1 MKYSWNVKI
10 LLNIAIKLVSNHSEV
25 EMNKKVAKI
34 VKNLSVKNTA
44 PPIYSKTF

>member
-25 EMNKKVAKI
+25 EMSEKVAKI
-34 VKNLSVKNTA
+34 VKNVSVHNTA
-44 PPIYSKTF
+44 PPIYSKTI